1 MLQFKEFPIQIYLSI
16 LCWPGIVEKNKV
28 VCVNIINFS
37 CISNQM
43 IRCGLKKA
51 FLLNFAANNNY
62 IFSFV
67 ESEQKMDE
75 DKNKSNHV
83 VHENLMEY

>member
-1 MLQFKEFPIQIYLSI
+1 
-16 LCWPGIVEKNKV
+16 
-28 VCVNIINFS
+28 
-37 CISNQM
+37 M

-83 VHENLMEY
+83 VHENFMEY